1 VTFLLAALTTLAG
14 LAILAWSGDRLV
26 AGAAALATRLQVS
39 RLFIGIVIVGF
50 GTSLPEVMATISAAR
65 LGEPALALGNIVG
78 SNIANVGLILS
89 LVLILSTR
97 AHTLPENR
105 RDWFIMLIALA
116 GFSALMMLQG
126 DLGPRSGLWLLGALS
141 LYLWLSLRQSKNGQ
155 QPKPAG
161 TVDLSWLL
169 MTVFILGGL
178 AGLALGA
185 ELLVNGATSL
195 ARFLG
200 VSEKVIGITLVAVGT
215 SLPELAAA
223 IAAARQ
229 NAMALTVGNI
239 LGSNVFNV
247 LAAAGASSLFLPLP
261 LGDFGWDLLIMLAFS
276 VALFPL
282 FTQKARIPFPV
293 VGISLLGAYAV
304 YTLFLFWPCAGGL
317 LCTG

>member
-1 VTFLLAALTTLAG
+1 MTFLLAALTTLAG

-26 AGAAALATRLQVS
+26 AGAASLATRLQVS

-50 GTSLPEVMATISAAR
+50 GTSLPEVMATLSAAR

-78 SNIANVGLILS
+78 SNIANVGLILA
-89 LVLILSTR
+89 LVLIVSTK
-97 AHTLPENR
+97 TQPLPENR
-105 RDWFIMLIALA
+105 RDWFIMLLVLI
-116 GFSALMMLQG
+116 GFSSLMVLQG
-126 DLGPRSGLWLLGALS
+126 GLGPRSGLGLLVALA
-141 LYLWLSLRQSKNGQ
+141 LYLWLSLRQSKNGH
-155 QPKPAG
+155 KPASTG
-161 TVDLSWLL
+161 VVDLSWLL

-178 AGLALGA
+178 VGLALGA

-195 ARFLG
+195 ARLLG

-247 LAAAGASSLFLPLP
+247 LAAAGASALLIPLP
-261 LGDFGWDLLIMLAFS
+261 LDGFSWDLLVMLVFA
-276 VALFPL
+276 VALVPL
-282 FTQKARIPFPV
+282 FMRRPIL
-293 VGISLLGAYAV
+293 SLPLTGLILFGGYAV
-304 YTLFLFWPCAGGL
+304 YTLFLFWPCMGAL
-317 LCTG
+317 LCTE